1 MKNLTDARPESPA
14 APAST
19 TRRESAVVGIAAA
32 IAALVWLAAEA
43 AGVDLDVH
51 AGSGSRPIGLVS
63 VIVTVAVIAAGGA
76 GLLRLLERRTSRA
89 LRVWTIVA
97 VAVWVV
103 SFAGPLSAMRLEG
116 GLVLALL
123 HLVVGAVVVG
133 GLRSTRVA

>member
-1 MKNLTDARPESPA
+1 MKNLTHVRAESPA
-14 APAST
+14 APAPT
-19 TRRESAVVGIAAA
+19 TRREAAVVGIAAA
-32 IAALVWLAAEA
+32 IAALVWLAAKA

-51 AGSGSRPIGLVS
+51 SGSGSRPIGLAS
-63 VIVTVAVIAAGGA
+63 VVVTVVVVAVAGA

-97 VAVWVV
+97 VVVWVV

-116 GLVLALL
+116 GLVLATL

-133 GLRSTRVA
+133 GLRYTRVP

>member
-1 MKNLTDARPESPA
+1 MKNLTYARPEIPA

-19 TRRESAVVGIAAA
+19 TRREAAIVGIAAA
-32 IAALVWLAAEA
+32 IAALVWLAAKA

-51 AGSGSRPIGLVS
+51 SGSGSRPIGLAS
-63 VIVTVAVIAAGGA
+63 VVVTVVVVAVVGA

-89 LRVWTIVA
+89 LRVWTSVA
-97 VAVWVV
+97 VVVWVV

-116 GLVLALL
+116 GLVLATL

-133 GLRSTRVA
+133 GLRYTRVP